1 MDDDD
6 IDTSSGGNL
15 LSVALAVLA
24 IVLGGA
30 GLYFGMTANQRLTPL
45 ADSME
50 DGSSSAARLEKA
62 IDGLETRLVE
72 LSARNS
78 EMEDALSGIRR
89 DGNQNERAVKQLA
102 SGMKENRTEIVKLAG
117 RLNELLSRGA
127 SAPAE
132 PEPSTA
138 ASGRPELPEAAGE
151 SAADESAADESATE
165 ASYTIEAGDTL
176 NRVAGKLDVELQ
188 ALLDAN
194 PDVDPR
200 RLRIGQVIKVPED

>member
-151 SAADESAADESATE
+151 SAADESATE